1 MITPGMHRPA
11 RWLRFAILQLT
22 ICILKIVT
30 FNINNINKR
39 LDNLTAWLSKTKPD
53 VVCLQE
59 LKTEHTAFPDRALRA
74 LGYHSVWQGQRSWNG
89 VAILVRDHEP
99 ILTRSSLPGNPEDSQ
114 ARYIEAAEG
123 EF

>member
-1 MITPGMHRPA
+1 M
-11 RWLRFAILQLT
+11 LQLT

-59 LKTEHTAFPDRALRA
+59 LKIAHLR
-74 LGYHSVWQGQRSWNG
+74 
-89 VAILVRDHEP
+89 
-99 ILTRSSLPGNPEDSQ
+99 
-114 ARYIEAAEG
+114 
-123 EF
+123 

>member
-1 MITPGMHRPA
+1 MHRPA
-11 RWLRFAILQLT
+11 GWLRFANLQLN

-59 LKTEHTAFPDRALRA
+59 LKTEQSAFPERALRA